1 MADDGWDLHAV
12 VRSCTAS
19 ASAADNTQ
27 EDIGAQSLAATAAIN
42 SISFEDG
49 RSAYEQTNFIS
60 FSMDSERHA
69 KKRKSKN
76 NKRIVEMR
84 EEELSHDGWAW
95 RKYGQ
100 KPIKGSPYPRNY
112 YRCSTTK
119 DCSARKQVER
129 SPVNPSNFI
138 VSYSGDHLH
147 PRPTHLSSLV
157 GTTKTTKAVVG
168 VTDLPEQPPCSSSS
182 PASTSSFSPGTSLKE
197 DETEKNHEDIQ
208 EVNFW

>member
-1 MADDGWDLHAV
+1 MAEDGWDLHAV

-27 EDIGAQSLAATAAIN
+27 DIVQEDVGAQSLAATAAVT

-69 KKRKSKN
+69 RKRKSKS

-100 KPIKGSPYPRNY
+100 KPIKGSPYPRFVY
-112 YRCSTTK
+112 LFFYL
-119 DCSARKQVER
+119 DYQ
-129 SPVNPSNFI
+129 
-138 VSYSGDHLH
+138 
-147 PRPTHLSSLV
+147 
-157 GTTKTTKAVVG
+157 
-168 VTDLPEQPPCSSSS
+168 
-182 PASTSSFSPGTSLKE
+182 
-197 DETEKNHEDIQ
+197 
-208 EVNFW
+208 